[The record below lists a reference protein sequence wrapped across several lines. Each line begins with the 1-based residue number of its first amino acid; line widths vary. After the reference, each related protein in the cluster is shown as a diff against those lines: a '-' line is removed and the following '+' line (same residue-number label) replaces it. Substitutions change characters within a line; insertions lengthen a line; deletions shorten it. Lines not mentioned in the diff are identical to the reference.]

1 MREGNN
7 NVGFFYGKRGQM
19 FAQTSG
25 EDIENKRPTLCV
37 GKQPA
42 KRALSLLFTTVKY
55 LDTCQQCK
63 MKLVDYYMILYDRLS
78 SGFSD
83 RK

>member
-1 MREGNN
+1 MWT
-7 NVGFFYGKRGQM
+7 FFMANEAKCLHKLQ
-19 FAQTSG
+19 

-63 MKLVDYYMILYDRLS
+63 MKLVDYYYVILYMIDYQVVP
-78 SGFSD
+78 D